1 MKDLSGGEQ
10 KRLSI
15 AIELIHNPKIL
26 FVDEPTTGLDSFAST
41 NCVHHLK
48 RLALEGKTVIIT
60 IHQPSALI
68 LSLFDHVYAL
78 AEGQCIYQ
86 GTSDKIVPFL
96 SDIDLICPST
106 YNPADFLLEIANNDY
121 GNFNQLLREKIMN
134 GLNDDYRKS
143 SNKILITNG
152 AKISV
157 DNEEFCEEK
166 YFTNFTCQ
174 VYYLMLRTFLVT
186 SRDKTLFLMRILIHL
201 FIGLGFGFIYKD
213 VGNNGVAMFDN
224 YRFLVVSVV
233 FLLYTS
239 YHSHII
245 TCKNELQLFEFK

>member
-1 MKDLSGGEQ
+1 LSGGEQ

-15 AIELIHNPKIL
+15 AIEIIHDPKIL

-41 NCVHHLK
+41 NCVRHLK
-48 RLALEGKTVIIT
+48 KLASEGKTVIIT

-78 AEGQCIYQ
+78 AEGRCIYQ
-86 GTSDKIVPFL
+86 GTSEKIVPFL
-96 SDIDLICPST
+96 SDIDLVCPET

-121 GNFNQLLREKIMN
+121 GEYNQVLSEKIVN
-134 GLNDDYRKS
+134 GLNDEYRKS
-143 SNKILITNG
+143 PCEKLIRKNG
-152 AKISV
+152 AKIPS
-157 DNEEFCEEK
+157 DNEEIYEEK
-166 YFTNFTCQ
+166 YSTKFTCQ
-174 VYYLMLRTFLVT
+174 VYNLMLRTFLIT
-186 SRDKTLFLMRILIHL
+186 SRDRTLFYMRLLIHL

-213 VGNNGVAMFDN
+213 VGNNGGAMFDN

-239 YHSHII
+239 YHSHLV
-245 TCKNELQLFEFK
+245 TCK